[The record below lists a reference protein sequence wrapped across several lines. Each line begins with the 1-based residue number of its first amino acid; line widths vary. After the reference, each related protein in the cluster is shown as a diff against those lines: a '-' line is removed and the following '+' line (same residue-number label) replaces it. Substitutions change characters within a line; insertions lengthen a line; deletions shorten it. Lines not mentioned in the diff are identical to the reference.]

1 MRNLGLLLAAAL
13 VVVSLPAAAQTTT
26 GRLMATAT
34 DESGSVLPGVTVTI
48 DSPALIGGARTRV
61 TDDRGE
67 AVFLALGPG
76 DYVVSAALAG
86 FTTQE
91 RRQVKVPLGGTAV
104 VPVTMPMAA
113 FAGEIEVTEEPPVID
128 TTRVN
133 TGQVFRESYLQA
145 SAIGSGNRD
154 YTTVINQAAGVVGG
168 ALWAGVPQSRVL
180 GSTIG
185 ENAFFI
191 DGMDATNPVMATTT
205 TRLNFDAIGEIQ
217 LQTGG
222 FEAEYGRA
230 TGGIV
235 NLVSKSGGNQFS
247 GSLDVRYRD
256 DGFQESGENFDAD
269 ELDSRYSVLGATLGG
284 PVVRDRL
291 WFFAS
296 WGRSEDIFTPT
307 GALVAQDQQ
316 GETYLGKVTWQ
327 IDSGWR
333 LAGKFTT
340 DPMTIDNWGVDRW
353 TLPEATAHKEG
364 TTTLAS
370 ADLSSVLSDSL
381 LWGTTLGRY
390 HYESEIFPQIGDLS
404 AIGHYNFDTGLN
416 TVSYG
421 NQQYWETTRNDLATD
436 LTWFVDELAGSHEIK
451 GGVEYSDLAFTKSNC
466 STGTPNGERCVDGG
480 VGFFF
485 LDVEAGGT
493 VPFLMWEYHTSGP
506 ADYDGAVSTAFIQ
519 DAWRPARNLTLKL
532 GLRYD
537 RATYDTNNGQE
548 IADLDMVQPRLGFAW
563 DIGGNGR
570 NILRGSWGRFMHPNM
585 LSLPS
590 HVRDADEPFY
600 RWYSCSTIMGV
611 SSADECSTIAADLG
625 WTYRTDNAGLDPFG
639 WVLSPDERYASEPNR
654 IDPDLRPTH
663 ADELILAFEREL
675 GAQTAVE
682 LTFIDKKTRDVV
694 DDSCNGNWPTPTQGA
709 ACDYF
714 VLANWE
720 ALRRDFRGLTLSFE
734 TRRLPWLTLLASYT
748 YSSSKGSIEYS
759 QGQNW
764 EVDLYPWHFES
775 IYGYMSDHRRHR
787 VKLNGFVTIPCDWTV
802 AFDGRWSS
810 AFPWAPVE
818 SAADIPEMP
827 WGFNFV
833 EPWGSREGED
843 NYELDLQLSKG
854 FRAGPVRFVLI
865 GTVLNAFGTEQA
877 TDVCP
882 FVSGCG
888 FDESGRPVDM
898 GDPIAWQIPRRYEV
912 GFRVEF

>member
-1 MRNLGLLLAAAL
+1 MRNLGILLAAAL

-26 GRLMATAT
+26 GRLMATAL

-76 DYVVSAALAG
+76 DYVVSAALTG

-91 RRQVKVPLGGTAV
+91 RRQVKVPLGGAAV
-104 VPVTMPMAA
+104 VPVTLPMAA

-235 NLVSKSGGNQFS
+235 NLVSKSGGNRFS

-284 PVVRDRL
+284 PIVRDQL

-296 WGRSEDIFTPT
+296 YGRSEDIFTPT

-353 TLPEATAHKEG
+353 RMPEATAHKKG
-364 TTTLAS
+364 TTELAS
-370 ADLSSVLSDSL
+370 AELSSVLSDSL
-381 LWGTTLGRY
+381 LWSTTLGRY
-390 HYESEIFPQIGDLS
+390 HYESEIQPQTGDLS

-416 TVSYG
+416 TVSYD
-421 NQQYWETTRNDLATD
+421 NQQRWETTRNDLTTD
-436 LTWFVDELAGSHEIK
+436 LTWFVDELAGSHELK
-451 GGVEYSDLAFTKSNC
+451 GGVEYSDLGFTDSAC
-466 STGTPNGERCVDGG
+466 STGTPNGERCIDGG

-506 ADYDGAVSTAFIQ
+506 ADYDGSVSTAFVQ

-537 RATYDTNNGQE
+537 RVAYDTTNGLE
-548 IADLDMVQPRLGFAW
+548 IADLDMVQPRLGFTW
-563 DIGGNGR
+563 DIDGKAR
-570 NILRGSWGRFMHPNM
+570 NILRGSWGRFMHPNTM
-585 LSLPS
+585 TLPS
-590 HVRDADEPFY
+590 NVRDVDEPFF
-600 RWYSCSTIMGV
+600 RWYSCSTIMEA
-611 SSADECSTIAADLG
+611 SSADECSAIAADLG
-625 WTYRTDNAGLDPFG
+625 WTYRADNAAWDPFG
-639 WVLSPDERYASEPNR
+639 WVLSPDEHYSSQPNR
-654 IDPDLRPTH
+654 IDPDLRPTY
-663 ADELILAFEREL
+663 ADELILAYEREL

-694 DDSCNGNWPTPTQGA
+694 DDSCNGNWPTPIQGA

-714 VLANWE
+714 VLANYQ
-720 ALRRDFRGLTLSFE
+720 ALQRDFRGITLSFE
-734 TRRLPWLTLLASYT
+734 TRRLSWLTLLASYT

-764 EVDLYPWHFES
+764 EVDLYPWHFEN
-775 IYGYMSDHRRHR
+775 IYGYLSDHRRHR
-787 VKLNGFVTIPCDWTV
+787 VKLNGIATIPGDWTV

-818 SAADIPEMP
+818 TAADIPEMP
-827 WGFNFV
+827 WGYNFV

-843 NYELDLQLSKG
+843 NYELDLQVSKG
-854 FRAGPVRFVLI
+854 FRAGAVRFVLI
-865 GTVLNAFGTEQA
+865 GTVLNALGTEQA
-877 TDVCP
+877 TAVCP
-882 FVSGCG
+882 FVGGCG

-898 GDPIAWQIPRRYEV
+898 GDPTDWQIPRRYEV
-912 GFRVEF
+912 GFRIEF